1 MAHDVDDLVVRP
13 ATEADLAAI
22 TAIYAHAVLHGT
34 GTFELIAPDV
44 AEMGARMAKVRA
56 TGAPWLVA
64 TTAAGIQGYA
74 YAGSFRERPAFRYTV
89 EDSVYVAEAARGLG
103 LGRALLDALLIA
115 AETAGFRQML
125 ALIGD
130 TANVG
135 SIRLHE
141 ACGFAHTGVLAATG
155 WKHGRWLDVVVMR
168 RPLGEGGATPPPP

>member
-1 MAHDVDDLVVRP
+1 MEIRD

-34 GTFELIAPDV
+34 GTFELSPPDG
-44 AEMGARMAKVRA
+44 AEMGARMAKVR
-56 TGAPWLVA
+56 TGGAPWLVA
-64 TTAAGIQGYA
+64 VTAAGVQGYA
-74 YAGSFRERPAFRYTV
+74 YAGSFRERPAYRYTV

-103 LGRALLDALLIA
+103 LGRALLDALIVA
-115 AETAGFRQML
+115 AEAAGFRQML

-130 TANVG
+130 SANAG

-141 ACGFAHTGVLAATG
+141 TCGFAHAGVLEATG

-168 RPLGEGGATPPPP
+168 RMLGEAGATPPPL